1 MAETKKKKEV
11 VKKENTTTP
20 SSKQNAPAT
29 GEKKKKS
36 KTIWYIVGGIVLL
49 LIIIPIVAFFVLRGL
64 FKKGVDTLEE
74 SVDQYEQV
82 VEEEDAD
89 TTTDEDEDSY
99 LYKKPTEETVDGDL
113 EDSQKINSRFPDDL
127 PLSGGI
133 VTASSYSSDSS
144 TDVELDVNSTV
155 EEVLDWYESAF
166 EELDWVIT
174 ERSSSED
181 VENWISGEVSAETE
195 DGERRIRVRAETNPY
210 QDFTS
215 VSISEYFY

>member
-1 MAETKKKKEV
+1 MAETKQKDEV
-11 VKKENTTTP
+11 VKKESTPTP
-20 SSKQNAPAT
+20 STSKEETSP
-29 GEKKKKS
+29 KKKS

-49 LIIIPIVAFFVLRGL
+49 LIIISVVVFFVLRGL

-82 VEEEDAD
+82 VDEESEDAETEED
-89 TTTDEDEDSY
+89 EESY
-99 LYKKPTEETVDGDL
+99 LYKKATEETVEGDL
-113 EDSQKINSRFPDDL
+113 EDAEKINSRFPDDL
-127 PLSGGI
+127 PLSGGM
-133 VTASSYSSDSS
+133 VTASSYSSDYSV
-144 TDVELDVNSTV
+144 DVKLDVNSTV

-181 VENWISGEVSAETE
+181 VEDWISGKVGAETE
-195 DGERRIRVRAETNPY
+195 DGERRVRVAAETNPY

-215 VSISEYFY
+215 VTITEYFY